1 VAPARIRATG
11 STLFFPAAALHAAVV
26 LPWSVFAMA
35 GHVPGPARL
44 ATAAGHAHEMLLGF
58 ALAVVAGH
66 QLAPLAPRRLHLLF
80 GLWLAARIA
89 FIALPL
95 GVALA
100 FDAMFAVALGA
111 HLTPRLF
118 RSAKKWRNQALPA
131 ILAALCAAAVALDVA
146 VYVQGR
152 VPPRAIA
159 VAIVLLLAT
168 LMLFMGG
175 RIVAPAAA
183 GQRYRQGGALDARV
197 QPRLEAALV
206 LLMATALATLPFA
219 TLEPVAR
226 TASAAAGAVALVR
239 LARWQLWACRGRPD
253 LACLGAG
260 YAWIAVGLFALG
272 ATGFGGAATAL
283 HVLTVGALGTLTLN
297 VMVATLLRRA
307 KRDPARAH
315 VLVVG
320 TGLIAAGSVA
330 RVAAGSGG
338 DPVPLWLVAAACWSG
353 AFAFAAGSMVAS
365 LSRHARVRLPEEGET
380 VPVQAVAKH
389 F

>member
-1 VAPARIRATG
+1 VEPARARATA

-26 LPWSVFAMA
+26 LPWSVLAMA
-35 GHVPGPARL
+35 GLVPGPARL
-44 ATAAGHAHEMLLGF
+44 ATGAGHAHEMLLGF

-80 GLWLAARIA
+80 GLWLGARIA
-89 FIALPL
+89 FVALPL

-100 FDAMFAVALGA
+100 FDAMFAAALGA

-118 RSAKKWRNQALPA
+118 RSAKKWRNHALPA

-152 VPPRAIA
+152 VPPRTIA

-183 GQRYRQGGALDARV
+183 GQRYRQGGVLDARV

-206 LLMATALATLPFA
+206 LLMAAALASLPFA
-219 TLEPVAR
+219 ALEPVAR
-226 TASAAAGAVALVR
+226 SACAAAGAVALVR
-239 LARWQLWACRGRPD
+239 LARWQLWTCRGRPD

-260 YAWIAVGLFALG
+260 YAWIAVGLIALG
-272 ATGFGGAATAL
+272 TAGFDGAATAL
-283 HVLTVGALGTLTLN
+283 HVLTVGALGTLTFN

-307 KRDPARAH
+307 KRDPADSRA
-315 VLVVG
+315 LLVG
-320 TGLIAAGSVA
+320 TGLIAAATVA
-330 RVAAGSGG
+330 RVAAGITG
-338 DPVPLWLVAAACWSG
+338 DPVPGWLLAAACWSG
-353 AFAFAAGSMVAS
+353 AFACAAGSMGAS
-365 LSRHARVRLPEEGET
+365 LWRHAKLRSRPAHETPTVQQVVR
-380 VPVQAVAKH
+380 H
-389 F
+389 S